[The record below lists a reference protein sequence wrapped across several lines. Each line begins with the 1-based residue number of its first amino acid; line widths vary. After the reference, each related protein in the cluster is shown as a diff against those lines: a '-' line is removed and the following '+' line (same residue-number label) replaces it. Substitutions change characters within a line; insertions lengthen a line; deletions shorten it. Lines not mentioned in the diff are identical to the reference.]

1 MTRSLINATA
11 CLLIAASAALPL
23 AGCSGHGKYT
33 TEGISLAK
41 TRLDTLKAATEF
53 DMAKQAFLAGDLD
66 KASRKCDKASRLSPG
81 FSRVD
86 VLRGRIAIERGLM
99 GEALLSLR
107 SAIEKNK
114 ESVDAN
120 YYLGVVSERL
130 NENEQAQAY
139 FRRAAELEPHNP
151 QYAVAAGEMLIDLG
165 RTSDAEEFLESC
177 ESASHSAGVQQL
189 LGHIALIDHN
199 AELACERFGRAR
211 LLAPDDGAIL
221 DDLAAAQMA
230 AGRFADAERNLRHL
244 LEDPK
249 NEDRADLLHMRA
261 ECLLALGRPVD
272 AREIY
277 RGLTAGDGASDV
289 RSWIGRARADFQ
301 IGDDRGCLRAA
312 TRVLAI
318 DPSMAEGYML
328 QAAVHRSRGENAA
341 AIEKLDAG
349 LMRAGRDTDLLS
361 MRALVLSELGRK
373 GEALAAAQAAL
384 AIEPGNTNAQRMVGV
399 LAVAS
404 VPVD

>member
-1 MTRSLINATA
+1 MTRSFINASA
-11 CLLIAASAALPL
+11 CLLIAAAAALPL

-41 TRLDTLKAATEF
+41 TRLDTIKAATEF

-66 KASRKCDKASRLSPG
+66 KASKKSKKALRLAPN
-81 FSRVD
+81 FSKVD

-107 SAIEKNK
+107 SAVEKNE

-120 YYLGVVSERL
+120 FYLGVVSERL
-130 NENEQAQAY
+130 NEYDQAEAY
-139 FRRAAELEPHNP
+139 FRRAAELEPNNP

-165 RTSDAEEFLESC
+165 RTSDAEAFLESC
-177 ESASHSAGVQQL
+177 ESSSHSAGVQQL
-189 LGHIALIDHN
+189 LGHIAMIDGD
-199 AELACERFGRAR
+199 ADLACERFGRAR
-211 LLAPDDGAIL
+211 LLAPNDGAIL
-221 DDLAAAQMA
+221 DDLSAAQMA
-230 AGRFADAERNLRHL
+230 AGRFADAERNLSQL
-244 LEDPK
+244 LKDPENK
-249 NEDRADLLHMRA
+249 GRNDLLHMRA

-277 RGLTAGDGASDV
+277 RGLTAGDGASDA

-318 DPSMAEGYML
+318 DPSMAEGYIIL
-328 QAAVHRSRGENAA
+328 AAVHRNRGENQA

-349 LMRAGRDTDLLS
+349 LMRAGRDADLLV
-361 MRALVLSELGRK
+361 MRALVLSELGRT
-373 GEALAAAQAAL
+373 GEALIAAQAAL
-384 AIEPGNTNAQRMVGV
+384 ELEPDHMNAQQLASM